1 MQTTSPYLSQLINYF
16 FFIRIFLGF
25 PLSAFLFHCKKKKE
39 KKKASVMHELLFCAQ
54 LREKEKSLLGRE
66 RERERLPF
74 VAGEQFD
81 D

>member
-1 MQTTSPYLSQLINYF
+1 
-16 FFIRIFLGF
+16 
-25 PLSAFLFHCKKKKE
+25 
-39 KKKASVMHELLFCAQ
+39 MHELLFCAQ
-54 LREKEKSLLGRE
+54 LREKEKSLLERERE